1 MKKYIRLS
9 SEPNEPNY
17 EKGELVQEI
26 LARAEKVRD
35 YFAGYNYNLNSDQIQ
50 YLEDLSD
57 GIDSQSISAIRE
69 AINNLKP
76 TTGNMHNEQYWLI
89 ERFYSDFNYPR
100 GKYWGMGNPSDDID
114 ACDKVT
120 ASTDT
125 SSIVNKIYSVMMNY
139 EYGYDPDMTDINS
152 MLQELTGM
160 GVHVDNSRAFKK
172 AWVSAHNKAERKT
185 WGSSGDSYHY
195 DSLTPSE
202 LEAIENYDTEYWEYV
217 KDHPFNL
224 KPASITSSTD
234 TKYFANMVS
243 ASDTTEDDESEW
255 YDWWD
260 DVDGYLMGWDKEFKQ
275 LIYDFRNKNGWT
287 TDLNDPLCDK
297 LADVIYE
304 YVRTHLDLL
313 DIDPGEND
321 DSDYYEFARE
331 RMVYWLIDEPT
342 AYDFWADYK
351 G

>member
-9 SEPNEPNY
+9 SEPNEPDY

-57 GIDSQSISAIRE
+57 GIDSQSISAIHE

-89 ERFYSDFNYPR
+89 EKFYSDFNYPR
-100 GKYWGMGNPSDDID
+100 GKYWGIGNPGDDID

-185 WGSSGDSYHY
+185 WGSSGDAYHY
-195 DSLTPSE
+195 DSLTPRE

-243 ASDTTEDDESEW
+243 ASSFDSAYDENDNLYQFHVAGYLGNDYRGLMAEW
-255 YDWWD
+255 YTNDFEEALEHASD
-260 DVDGYLMGWDKEFKQ
+260 MGGQGLFVEIENQVDGRSRKLTPEEWEDAAKWGEYPDHIRE
-275 LIYDFRNKNGWT
+275 
-287 TDLNDPLCDK
+287 DLAL
-297 LADVIYE
+297 
-304 YVRTHLDLL
+304 
-313 DIDPGEND
+313 
-321 DSDYYEFARE
+321 
-331 RMVYWLIDEPT
+331 
-342 AYDFWADYK
+342 
-351 G
+351 